1 MTNGEMTAELV
12 TITGD
17 GGTRIGAYVAKPAGA
32 GPFPGVLLIHH
43 MPGWDEW
50 YFEATRRFAHN
61 GYLAIS
67 PDLYHREG
75 EGASPED
82 AAAKARA
89 AGGVPDTKVVGDMA
103 AGAQYLK
110 SLPES
115 NGKVAVFGTCSG
127 GRHAYLVATRTNDV
141 DACIDLWGGGV
152 VMGAD
157 DLTEK
162 RPVAPLDYTADLAVP
177 LLGIFGNE
185 DSAPTPDQV
194 NEHEEVLKRQGKQY
208 EFHRYDGAGHGFFYH
223 NRPAYRTAQAKD
235 GWSKIWDFLQRTG
248 N

>member
-1 MTNGEMTAELV
+1 MTSGVMTAELT
-12 TITGD
+12 TIEGS
-17 GGTRIGAYVAKPAGA
+17 GGTRIGAYVAKPVGS

-50 YFEATRRFAHN
+50 YFEATRRFAHR

-89 AGGVPDTKVVGDMA
+89 AGGVADDQVVEDMA
-103 AGAQYLK
+103 AGSRYLK

-127 GRHAYLVATRTNDV
+127 GRHAYLVATRTQDV
-141 DACIDLWGGGV
+141 DACVDCWGGGV
-152 VMGAD
+152 VMGPD
-157 DLTEK
+157 DLNEK
-162 RPVAPLDYTADLAVP
+162 RPVAPIDYTEDLSVP

-185 DSAPTPDQV
+185 DRSPTPDQV
-194 NEHEEVLKRQGKQY
+194 NQHEETLKSLSKDH
-208 EFHRYDGAGHGFFYH
+208 EFHRYDGAGHGFFYY
-223 NRPAYRTAQAKD
+223 NRPAYRTEQAID
-235 GWSKIWDFLQRTG
+235 GWEKIWAFLERTIH
-248 N
+248 